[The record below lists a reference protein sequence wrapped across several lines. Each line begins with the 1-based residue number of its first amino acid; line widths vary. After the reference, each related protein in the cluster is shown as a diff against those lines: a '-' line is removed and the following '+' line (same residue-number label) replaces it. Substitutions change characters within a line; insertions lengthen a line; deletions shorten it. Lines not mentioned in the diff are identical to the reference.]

1 MEMDSNL
8 RCDEAVLAS
17 PVQVQNL
24 SFNRD
29 MSSSEQKIDNLNIQ
43 QQNMSYED
51 SEQTPNFVDF
61 FIPHF
66 IKAYQDRAILDDSR
80 VFSIM
85 LALEE
90 WYIPDTDLNYCSS
103 QQNEIKLHMRKIVA
117 DWMLDVC
124 VDQRCQVCIISN
136 DSYNRYLKR
145 KNICHRV
152 NSILDNHFIGQRIPS
167 CN

>member
-1 MEMDSNL
+1 MDSNL

-17 PVQVQNL
+17 PVQIQNL
-24 SFNRD
+24 SFNGD
-29 MSSSEQKIDNLNIQ
+29 MNSSGERIDNLNMQ
-43 QQNMSYED
+43 QHNMSYDEA
-51 SEQTPNFVDF
+51 EQTPNFVDF

-90 WYIPDTDLNYCSS
+90 WYIPDTDLYYCSS
-103 QQNEIKLHMRKIVA
+103 HQNEIKLHMRKIVA

-124 VDQRCQVCIISN
+124 VDQRCQV
-136 DSYNRYLKR
+136 L
-145 KNICHRV
+145 
-152 NSILDNHFIGQRIPS
+152 LFIKAHLSLHIKKVEYMLLS
-167 CN
+167 